1 MDLRRCGGHE
11 RVPKKRKAKITVKVF
26 LDSSV
31 LLSASASEKGA
42 SRYVIE
48 NAKKHRWQLVSSHY
62 CREETFRNL
71 SKLGAAAEEYFGVLI
86 CKRIKWVP
94 DTLTTDKIMLFPKAK
109 DKPVLLSAIA
119 FNCETL
125 LTSDRTDF
133 HGKLGK
139 QFYGM
144 SIRTPGDWLLELRT
158 ADNL

>member
-1 MDLRRCGGHE
+1 MPVRDIPKATIQKWISEDAAAMKG
-11 RVPKKRKAKITVKVF
+11 VPKKRKAKITVKVF

-86 CKRIKWVP
+86 LQANQVGSRHA
-94 DTLTTDKIMLFPKAK
+94 D
-109 DKPVLLSAIA
+109 
-119 FNCETL
+119 
-125 LTSDRTDF
+125 DR
-133 HGKLGK
+133 
-139 QFYGM
+139 
-144 SIRTPGDWLLELRT
+144 
-158 ADNL
+158 